1 MGGGGRMNFL
11 HLNQINQILFQYL
24 RDKKKKKKFTHFTS
38 PGSAP
43 ELEYTCFRKRS
54 CKQPVLKER
63 WQPTTVYPA
72 YNNNWECKNTI
83 KLLFFAQ
90 RRDDGDNCIYY
101 TLNSI
106 KQLLDS
112 VFIP

>member
-1 MGGGGRMNFL
+1 MQGVET
-11 HLNQINQILFQYL
+11 ICPDTEAYTVEILVSGQS
-24 RDKKKKKKFTHFTS
+24 RDSTQL
-38 PGSAP
+38 
-43 ELEYTCFRKRS
+43 ELVPNKSSFRKRF
-54 CKQPVLKER
+54 CIQPVLKER

-90 RRDDGDNCIYY
+90 RRDDGHNCIYY

-112 VFIP
+112 VFIL